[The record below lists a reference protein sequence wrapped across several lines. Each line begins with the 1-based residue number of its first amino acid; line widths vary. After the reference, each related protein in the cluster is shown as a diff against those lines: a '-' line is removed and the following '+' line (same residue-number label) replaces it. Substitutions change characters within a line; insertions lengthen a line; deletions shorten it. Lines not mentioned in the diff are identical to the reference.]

1 VAVLPEGLRREVLR
15 LQAERRVPL
24 MERRSVQA
32 ELPCPEYPEA
42 ARPGVPAGPHRE
54 RPACPSAAVAPMVL
68 ASRLP
73 AAEPQVVRLMAAQAV
88 LRSEPEEQGVL
99 AVPRRE
105 AQRVPAPQP
114 QAALAASG
122 AAVPAARGAER
133 DAAAEP
139 RQVAG
144 SGAAVLPPEEAV
156 ERDAAVAAQPQ
167 AAARV
172 VAVLLPEE
180 VAERDVAVA
189 AQPQAG
195 AWVAAAERRPGAVR
209 PGAAQPVAP
218 GAEGL
223 HREAPDVPAARL
235 SAAAWAAPPC
245 LQAARPA
252 PSPQVRSAHAR
263 KDLRIAQP

>member
-1 VAVLPEGLRREVLR
+1 MA
-15 LQAERRVPL
+15 
-24 MERRSVQA
+24 
-32 ELPCPEYPEA
+32 
-42 ARPGVPAGPHRE
+42 
-54 RPACPSAAVAPMVL
+54 L

-73 AAEPQVVRLMAAQAV
+73 AAEPRVVRLTAEQVV
-88 LRSEPEEQGVL
+88 LRSEPEQQGVL

-105 AQRVPAPQP
+105 AQRVSAAQP

-122 AAVPAARGAER
+122 VEVPAARQAER

-144 SGAAVLPPEEAV
+144 SGAAVLLPEEAA

-172 VAVLLPEE
+172 AAVLLPEE
-180 VAERDVAVA
+180 GVERDVAVA
-189 AQPQAG
+189 AQPQG
-195 AWVAAAERRPGAVR
+195 AARVAAAEPRPGAVR
-209 PGAAQPVAP
+209 PAAPD
-218 GAEGL
+218 AEGL
-223 HREAPDVPAARL
+223 QREAPDAPAARP
-235 SAAAWAAPPC
+235 SAVAWAALPC

-252 PSPQVRSAHAR
+252 PSPQVRSAHAS